1 DINAIE
7 IIDIKYCIGEVY
19 CSEDGV
25 IDAETGRTAAAIA
38 QVDCNDE
45 IYQRQRGIKE
55 NLSSLE
61 NLKSVRDFIL
71 E

>member
-1 DINAIE
+1 
-7 IIDIKYCIGEVY
+7 
-19 CSEDGV
+19 
-25 IDAETGRTAAAIA
+25 
-38 QVDCNDE
+38 

>member
-1 DINAIE
+1 
-7 IIDIKYCIGEVY
+7 
-19 CSEDGV
+19 
-25 IDAETGRTAAAIA
+25 GRTAAAIA